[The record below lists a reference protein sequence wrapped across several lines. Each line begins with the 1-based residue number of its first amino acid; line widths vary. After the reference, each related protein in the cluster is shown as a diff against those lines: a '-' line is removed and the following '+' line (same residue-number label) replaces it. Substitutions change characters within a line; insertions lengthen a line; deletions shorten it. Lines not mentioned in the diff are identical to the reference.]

1 MSTPRPTPKQAPKS
15 TDTQKKDAPVGF
27 QDWASI

>member
-1 MSTPRPTPKQAPKS
+1 MPNPKPTPKQAPNS
-15 TDTQKKDAPVGF
+15 TDTQKKDPPVGF